1 MMLYSDPPSTKL
13 FTKRER
19 RERTKERNKRGEEEK
34 GVGYVLK
41 NEAKGILRLYV
52 IEYFDNIG
60 MRQPLQQ
67 LAFFLYFL
75 KQKKYVGSRRVG
87 RYYYHC
93 FLCVIAFRK
102 LRDLDYFDGY

>member
-1 MMLYSDPPSTKL
+1 M
-13 FTKRER
+13 
-19 RERTKERNKRGEEEK
+19 
-34 GVGYVLK
+34 GYVLK

-67 LAFFLYFL
+67 LAFFLFFFFE
-75 KQKKYVGSRRVG
+75 QKNVGSRVG

-93 FLCVIAFRK
+93 FLFVIAFRK